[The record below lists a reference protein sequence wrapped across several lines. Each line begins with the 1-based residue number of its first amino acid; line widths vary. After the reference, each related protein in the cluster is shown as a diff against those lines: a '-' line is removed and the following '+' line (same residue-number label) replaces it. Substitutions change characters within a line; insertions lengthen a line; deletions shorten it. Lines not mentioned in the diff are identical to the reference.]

1 MSLVPAQ
8 ELFLIRLDDAAERA
22 VGLARPL
29 AELAHRG
36 AGRHPLVNEVCGK
49 HRTGPAA
56 ARVTMD
62 EHLLSL
68 ADLRI
73 HERHELI
80 DLIEGRSREIFHAD
94 FLVLEARVL
103 DFERVQAVTFEAHDD
118 GVPHLTQAGK
128 VPLHERR
135 ARKASEATSVNR
147 VVEHLHGTSPSRR
160 SNSK

>member
-29 AELAHRG
+29 ADLAHRG
-36 AGRHPLVNEVCGK
+36 VGRHPLVNEVCGE
-49 HRTGPAA
+49 HRPGPAA

-62 EHLLSL
+62 EHFLSL

-73 HERHELI
+73 HERHELV

-94 FLVLEARVL
+94 LLVLEARIL
-103 DFERVQAVTFEAHDD
+103 DFERVQAVTLETHDD
-118 GVPHLTQAGK
+118 GIPHLPQAVV
-128 VPLHERR
+128 VPLHVRWPLKPGPETWVYTER
-135 ARKASEATSVNR
+135 
-147 VVEHLHGTSPSRR
+147 
-160 SNSK
+160 